1 MLVSALQMIVGS
13 LRSREVQDVPQE
25 DRYMSDPRYDP
36 HYVNGPCQ
44 EFYIH
49 HRWEW
54 NGERWE
60 CRRCEKVAHT
70 RRFAS
75 IPCVVCGK
83 AVESVFEI
91 MFCDSCRAELVMS

>member
-1 MLVSALQMIVGS
+1 
-13 LRSREVQDVPQE
+13 
-25 DRYMSDPRYDP
+25 MSDPRYDP
-36 HYVNGPCQ
+36 CYVNGPCQ
-44 EFYIH
+44 EFYIS

-70 RRFAS
+70 RRFAI

-91 MFCDSCRAELVMS
+91 MFCDSCRTELVMPQ